1 MSKPKVII
9 FISGNGSNLQNI
21 INNIDSDF
29 LKMDIVAV
37 VSNNSEAK
45 GLAKA
50 EAAGIKTIVIDTS
63 NKYIDQLLAIANTY
77 DIDLILLSGFM
88 KILPKDFT
96 DKFYGKIINL
106 HPSLLPKFK
115 GLDTHKKVLI
125 SKEKYHGASVHFVT
139 SKLDDGP
146 VIIQGK
152 TKILKNDSEDTLRDR
167 VHKIE
172 YNIFPLAIKWFV
184 ENHIKQVKD
193 KCFFDNEELEC
204 PIEHLSD

>member
-1 MSKPKVII
+1 MSRPKVII
-9 FISGNGSNLQNI
+9 FISGKGSNLQNI
-21 INNIDSDF
+21 INNIDSNF
-29 LKMDIVAV
+29 LKMDITAV
-37 VSNNSEAK
+37 VSNNSNAK
-45 GLAKA
+45 GLARA
-50 EAAGIKTIVIDTS
+50 EEVGIKTIVIDTS

-146 VIIQGK
+146 IIIQGK
-152 TKILKNDSEDTLRDR
+152 TKILKNDSEDTLKDR
-167 VHKIE
+167 IHKIE
-172 YNIFPLAIKWFV
+172 HNIFPLAIKWFI

-193 KCFFDNEELEC
+193 KCYFDGEELKC

>member
-1 MSKPKVII
+1 MSRPKVII
-9 FISGNGSNLQNI
+9 FISGKGSNLQNI
-21 INNIDSDF
+21 INNIDSNF
-29 LKMDIVAV
+29 LKMDITAV
-37 VSNNSEAK
+37 VSNNSNAK
-45 GLAKA
+45 GLARA
-50 EAAGIKTIVIDTS
+50 EEVGIKTIVIDIS

-146 VIIQGK
+146 IIIQGK
-152 TKILKNDSEDTLRDR
+152 TKILKNDSENTLKDR
-167 VHKIE
+167 IHKIE
-172 YNIFPLAIKWFV
+172 HNIFPLAIKWFI

-193 KCFFDNEELEC
+193 KCYFDDEELKC

>member
-1 MSKPKVII
+1 
-9 FISGNGSNLQNI
+9 
-21 INNIDSDF
+21 
-29 LKMDIVAV
+29 
-37 VSNNSEAK
+37 
-45 GLAKA
+45 
-50 EAAGIKTIVIDTS
+50 
-63 NKYIDQLLAIANTY
+63 
-77 DIDLILLSGFM
+77 M

-115 GLDTHKKVLI
+115 GLDTHKKVLA

-152 TKILKNDSEDTLRDR
+152 TEILENDNEITLRDR

-172 YNIFPLAIKWFV
+172 HNIFPLAIKWFM
-184 ENHIKQVKD
+184 
-193 KCFFDNEELEC
+193 
-204 PIEHLSD
+204 LSVTPT